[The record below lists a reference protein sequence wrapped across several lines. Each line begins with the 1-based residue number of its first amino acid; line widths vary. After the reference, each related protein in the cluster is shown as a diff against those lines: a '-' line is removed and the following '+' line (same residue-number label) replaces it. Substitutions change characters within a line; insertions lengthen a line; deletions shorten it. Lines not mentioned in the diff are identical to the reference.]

1 MRRPLCSLAT
11 GMAIGGAWAFLTLPV
26 VAGSMIDGKSWLD
39 QPLANWNKPGAAL
52 PKPPAARESRAD
64 LLKRC
69 QWTPRKSTPAERA
82 LADAGWIPML
92 YMDRQLVQG
101 DLEIIDGTSEA
112 DSQCQPATFN
122 IFVFLAG
129 RFVGTLSP
137 DLMTSRRDGSPGAV
151 RILANDAITAEFL
164 RFRDR
169 DPECCP
175 SSHMAVRFQIDRTS
189 PVPSI
194 APVDVRT
201 TR

>member
-1 MRRPLCSLAT
+1 MRRPLSSLVT

-26 VAGSMIDGKSWLD
+26 VAGSTIDGKSWLD
-39 QPLANWNKPGAAL
+39 QPLANWNRPGASL
-52 PKPPAARESRAD
+52 PKPPAARESLPD

-69 QWTPRKSTPAERA
+69 QWTPRRSTAAERA
-82 LADAGWIPML
+82 LTDAGWIPTL
-92 YMDRQLVQG
+92 YMDRQIVQG
-101 DLEIIDGTSEA
+101 DLEIISGAREA

-122 IFVFLAG
+122 MFVFLGG

-137 DLMTSRRDGSPGAV
+137 QLMTSRRDGSPGAV
-151 RILANDAITAEFL
+151 RILANDVITAEFV

-175 SSHMAVRFQIDRTS
+175 SSHMAVRFQVDRTS
-189 PVPSI
+189 SVPSI
-194 APVDVRT
+194 APLDVRT